1 MHRLSRIVIAV
12 LLMAPA
18 AAVAQT
24 TRSPIPDHWLTL
36 ETLTSQLSLSSDQAA
51 SLSEPYAALNAAL
64 QQAYNRREELAATYS
79 GTRGIRQM
87 NDAQRQALR
96 DQLTAISNEY
106 AGRQRE
112 VDNLLASIRAV
123 LTADQQ
129 AQFDGLE
136 KPRVLP
142 VTAPAQPHPTAP

>member
-1 MHRLSRIVIAV
+1 MHRLSRIAIAV

-18 AAVAQT
+18 VAVAQ

-36 ETLTSQLSLSSDQAA
+36 ETLTSQLSLSSDQVAA
-51 SLSEPYAALNAAL
+51 VSEPYAALNTAL

-96 DQLTAISNEY
+96 DQLAAITDEY

-112 VDNLLASIRAV
+112 VDNLLGSIRAQ
-123 LTADQQ
+123 LTAEQQ

-142 VTAPAQPHPTAP
+142 AAKQQQSATAPPN